1 MLTTGQYAAEKQPRP
16 RKKRKKKNK
25 AGTMMNTLS
34 YLVFILGVSLLLAGF
49 FIYVA
54 NDVFAFVKEEH
65 VVVLDLPDNASHSE
79 VATMLKDEGVIQ
91 CKWAFKLYA
100 ALSTDSDT
108 FKSGKFEVS
117 SDMDYG
123 QIINTLNRVA
133 TYTEMVDVTI
143 PEGYTIQQIAELLE
157 ESRVCGADDLIET
170 ANTYPF
176 KHEFLQ
182 DVPMEENR
190 LEGFLFPDTY
200 QFYVNDST
208 VRVLNTMLNNFNNK
222 DTDEM
227 RELTAN
233 SGLTMREILAVASM
247 VEREAK
253 LPEERATI
261 AGVIYNRLN
270 NPSEFPHLD
279 IDATVQYAL
288 GEHKEQLT
296 QEDLQIDSP
305 YNTYVVEGLPA
316 GPICNPGLPSILA
329 ALQPEDHNYYFYV
342 ANPEDGSHLF
352 ARTYAQHQENVA
364 AMQALAG

>member
-1 MLTTGQYAAEKQPRP
+1 MGYVLKRYAAFGIWPVFPADHGGSVVRVFTYLAASSLERLVEKGRAPRLKGAIGPWAGAESWPARAFRYGGPFHPETCIAVSKAGRCIKATTGQYAAENSQAPEKNE
-16 RKKRKKKNK
+16 KKKNK

-176 KHEFLQ
+176 KHEFSGGCAHGGEP
-182 DVPMEENR
+182 V
-190 LEGFLFPDTY
+190 GGVSFPDTY

-222 DTDEM
+222 YTDEM

-247 VEREAK
+247 VNGK
-253 LPEERATI
+253 
-261 AGVIYNRLN
+261 
-270 NPSEFPHLD
+270 PSCRKSGP
-279 IDATVQYAL
+279 
-288 GEHKEQLT
+288 
-296 QEDLQIDSP
+296 P
-305 YNTYVVEGLPA
+305 LPA
-316 GPICNPGLPSILA
+316 SFTTG
-329 ALQPEDHNYYFYV
+329 
-342 ANPEDGSHLF
+342 
-352 ARTYAQHQENVA
+352 
-364 AMQALAG
+364 

>member
-1 MLTTGQYAAEKQPRP
+1 MALLFVFTYLAASSLERLVGKGRAPRLKGAIGPWAAVGKSWPARAFWLRRSFSSWKLLYCCKQSREVTIKRLPTGPIRGGKTAAAPEKNE
-16 RKKRKKKNK
+16 KRKNK

-91 CKWAFKLYA
+91 CKRAFKLYA

-222 DTDEM
+222 YTDEM

-233 SGLTMREILAVASM
+233 SGSTMREILAVASM

-253 LPEERATI
+253 LPEERATHC
-261 AGVIYNRLN
+261 RR
-270 NPSEFPHLD
+270 H
-279 IDATVQYAL
+279 
-288 GEHKEQLT
+288 
-296 QEDLQIDSP
+296 
-305 YNTYVVEGLPA
+305 
-316 GPICNPGLPSILA
+316 
-329 ALQPEDHNYYFYV
+329 LQPAEQPFGIPPFGYRRHCAICF
-342 ANPEDGSHLF
+342 G
-352 ARTYAQHQENVA
+352 
-364 AMQALAG
+364 

>member
-1 MLTTGQYAAEKQPRP
+1 
-16 RKKRKKKNK
+16 
-25 AGTMMNTLS
+25 MMNTLS

-157 ESRVCGADDLIET
+157 ESRVCGADDLDRNGLIP
-170 ANTYPF
+170 YPF
-176 KHEFLQ
+176 K
-182 DVPMEENR
+182 P
-190 LEGFLFPDTY
+190 
-200 QFYVNDST
+200 
-208 VRVLNTMLNNFNNK
+208 RVFAGCAHGG
-222 DTDEM
+222 EPV
-227 RELTAN
+227 
-233 SGLTMREILAVASM
+233 GGIP
-247 VEREAK
+247 
-253 LPEERATI
+253 LP
-261 AGVIYNRLN
+261 GY
-270 NPSEFPHLD
+270 
-279 IDATVQYAL
+279 
-288 GEHKEQLT
+288 
-296 QEDLQIDSP
+296 
-305 YNTYVVEGLPA
+305 LPVL
-316 GPICNPGLPSILA
+316 C
-329 ALQPEDHNYYFYV
+329 Q
-342 ANPEDGSHLF
+342 
-352 ARTYAQHQENVA
+352 
-364 AMQALAG
+364 